1 MYNDIYQGKKVFLTG
16 HTGFKGSWLLTW
28 LHLLGA
34 EIKGYALAPRP
45 EHKLYNYIKGD
56 SLCQSIF
63 HDILNYQEVEAQL
76 LDFQPDFV
84 FHLAAQPLV
93 RYSYEHPLETFNV
106 NVIGTAN
113 LLNALR
119 KLTKPCVTLVIT
131 TDKVYHNRE
140 WPYPYREEDQ
150 LGGYDPYSAS
160 KACAELVTS
169 AYRDSYFN
177 PRNYKEHYQ
186 SIVTTRAGNVIGGGD
201 WAVDRIIP
209 DLIRALEIHEQVV
222 LRNPHAVR
230 PWQHILEPLN
240 AYLLLAQKLTEHPG
254 TLHNEYNF
262 GPYPTEC
269 LTVEEMVKHAI
280 KTWHG
285 GSYRID
291 HKADNLHE
299 ASLLKLDIS
308 RATAD
313 LQWRPVY
320 TALEAID
327 KTISWYR
334 QFTGENASDLIKEN
348 IHGFM
353 KHYARMTAGAT
364 SEKSNA

>member
-1 MYNDIYQGKKVFLTG
+1 MYFNDIYRGKKVFLTG

-28 LHLLGA
+28 LHILGA
-34 EIKGYALAPRP
+34 EVKGFALAPRP
-45 EHKLYNYIKGD
+45 EHKLFGYIRGET
-56 SLCQSIF
+56 LCQSVF
-63 HDILNYQEVEAQL
+63 HDILDYQELESNIL
-76 LDFQPDFV
+76 TFQPDFV

-119 KLTKPCVTLVIT
+119 KLSKPCVILVIT

-177 PRNYKEHYQ
+177 PLNYNFHFK
-186 SIVTTRAGNVIGGGD
+186 SIVTVRAGNVIGGGD

-209 DLIRALEIHEQVV
+209 DLIRALENHEQVI
-222 LRNPHAVR
+222 LRNPLAVR

-240 AYLLLAQKLTEHPG
+240 AYLLLAQKLTKHPG
-254 TLHNEYNF
+254 AYHNEYNF

-269 LTVEEMVKHAI
+269 LTVEQMVKHAI
-280 KTWHG
+280 KIWRS
-285 GSYRID
+285 GSYSIENG
-291 HKADNLHE
+291 KDNPHE
-299 ASLLKLDIS
+299 AGLLKLDIS
-308 RATAD
+308 RATSD
-313 LQWRPVY
+313 LRWRPVY
-320 TALEAID
+320 TAFEAIE
-327 KTISWYR
+327 KTITWYQ
-334 QFTGENASDLIKEN
+334 QFTEENALNLIEEN

-353 KHYARMTAGAT
+353 KQYEQAT
-364 SEKSNA
+364 ILEKNDR